1 MKIKTVYTSSLCP
14 DAVFMALEIIKR
26 MGWCHDEP
34 DENGDMLV
42 SIPIEDEHLFDFWII
57 VFLDKIKRASALF
70 LFFILAG
77 RAWAAR
83 PEFFFVNVAQKF
95 QPHFV

>member
-1 MKIKTVYTSSLCP
+1 MKIKTVYTSSFCP

-42 SIPIEDEHLFDFWII
+42 SIPIEDEHLFDF
-57 VFLDKIKRASALF
+57 LDNCLF
-70 LFFILAG
+70 G
-77 RAWAAR
+77 
-83 PEFFFVNVAQKF
+83 
-95 QPHFV
+95 